1 MMLKILMGFFYLLV
15 LVVFAFV
22 TMKLISRRMKST
34 FKPRKSKVSYAAE
47 INPKTASPQLL
58 NQILLMLP
66 GENNE
71 VLSRMSILAEDGN
84 QAELDV
90 LLICPTGIYL
100 FNSINESGYVT
111 GSEKDRQWYILME
124 DGDRKAFKNPLEEN
138 RYNVQVLL
146 TRYPEIKKEWVHD
159 YVVFSNRC
167 GISDLLLETTD
178 TVLNKKMLFERLRG
192 QIAEQSVVLTPD
204 RIQYLYN
211 RLKLYTDGESIA
223 PVSARRKTANPA
235 YPVETATEI
244 HEIKAPDLTQFSKED
259 QCLKNKLTAFAKEQ
273 SQRERIAAAQVLDK
287 GSIENLVNM
296 KPKNQIELETVQ
308 GMDEKRCKSYGDSII
323 HIIKQH
329 YYETMSKCQ

>member
-1 MMLKILMGFFYLLV
+1 MLKILMGFFYLLV

-22 TMKLISRRMKST
+22 MIKFISRRMKST
-34 FKPRKSKVSYAAE
+34 FKPRKSKISYAVE
-47 INPKTASPQLL
+47 INPKTAAPQLL

-111 GSEKDRQWYILME
+111 GGEGDRQWYILKE
-124 DGDRKAFKNPLEEN
+124 DGNRKAFKNPLEEN
-138 RYNVQVLL
+138 TYNVRALL
-146 TRYPEIKKEWVHD
+146 TRYPEIKEEWVHD

-167 GISDLLLETTD
+167 GISDLRLETTD
-178 TVLNKKMLFERLRG
+178 AVLNRKMLFERLRG

-223 PVSARRKTANPA
+223 PISARKKTAQSF
-235 YPVETATEI
+235 YPPETEI
-244 HEIKAPDLTQFSKED
+244 HEIKAPDLTQFSRED

-273 SQRERIAAAQVLDK
+273 SQRERIAAAEVLDRR
-287 GSIENLVNM
+287 SIENLVNM
-296 KPKNQIELETVQ
+296 KPKNRIELETVQ
-308 GMDEKRCKSYGDSII
+308 GMDEKRCESYGDSII

-329 YYETMSKCQ
+329 YYETISKCQ

>member
-1 MMLKILMGFFYLLV
+1 MLKILMGFFYLLV

-22 TMKLISRRMKST
+22 MIKFISRRMKST
-34 FKPRKSKVSYAAE
+34 FKPRKSKISYAVE
-47 INPKTASPQLL
+47 INPKTAAPQLL

-111 GSEKDRQWYILME
+111 GGEGDRQWYILKE
-124 DGDRKAFKNPLEEN
+124 DGNRKAFKNPLEEN
-138 RYNVQVLL
+138 TYNVRALL
-146 TRYPEIKKEWVHD
+146 TRYPEIKEEWVHD

-167 GISDLLLETTD
+167 GISDLRLETTD
-178 TVLNKKMLFERLRG
+178 AVLNRKMLFERLRG

-223 PVSARRKTANPA
+223 PISARKKTAQSF
-235 YPVETATEI
+235 YPPETEI
-244 HEIKAPDLTQFSKED
+244 HEIKAPDLTQFSRED

-273 SQRERIAAAQVLDK
+273 SQRERIAAAEVLDRR
-287 GSIENLVNM
+287 SIENLVNM
-296 KPKNQIELETVQ
+296 KPKNRIELETVQ
-308 GMDEKRCKSYGDSII
+308 GMDEKRCESYGDSII

-329 YYETMSKCQ
+329 YHETMSKCQ

>member
-1 MMLKILMGFFYLLV
+1 MLKILMGFFYLLV

-22 TMKLISRRMKST
+22 MIKFISRRMKNT
-34 FKPRKSKVSYAAE
+34 FKPRKSKISYAVE
-47 INPKTASPQLL
+47 INPKTAAPQLL

-111 GSEKDRQWYILME
+111 GGEGDRQWYILKE
-124 DGDRKAFKNPLEEN
+124 DGNRKAFKNPLEEN
-138 RYNVQVLL
+138 TYNVRALL
-146 TRYPEIKKEWVHD
+146 TRYPEIKEEWVHD

-167 GISDLLLETTD
+167 GISDLRLETTD
-178 TVLNKKMLFERLRG
+178 TVLNRKMLFERLRG

-211 RLKLYTDGESIA
+211 RLKFYTDGESIA
-223 PVSARRKTANPA
+223 PVAARKKTAQSF
-235 YPVETATEI
+235 YPPETEI
-244 HEIKAPDLTQFSKED
+244 HEIKAPDLTQFSRED

-273 SQRERIAAAQVLDK
+273 SQRERIAAAEVLDRR
-287 GSIENLVNM
+287 SIENLVNM
-296 KPKNQIELETVQ
+296 KPKNRIELETVQ
-308 GMDEKRCKSYGDSII
+308 GMDEKRCESYGDSII
-323 HIIKQH
+323 HIIEQH
-329 YYETMSKCQ
+329 YHETMSKCQ